1 MMNPSDE
8 TLMEIGVSKRRNF
21 SGVIEAERRLDHL

>member
-8 TLMEIGVSKRRNF
+8 TLTEIGVSKTRNF
-21 SGVIEAERRLDHL
+21 SGVIEAEHRLDHL